1 MTLYYIGILLVIT
14 GLFAIFSGIIGFF
27 RFPDFYTKL
36 HAASVIESLG
46 VPICLLGFACI
57 NADIVSSVKLILA
70 ALLIFLL
77 NPVATHALGKAS
89 LLSVSFLRKQE
100 SRKKLKKTGS
110 RDQVAG

>member
-1 MTLYYIGILLVIT
+1 MTLYYIGILLVII

-36 HAASVIESLG
+36 HAASVIESFG
-46 VPICLLGFACI
+46 VPVCLIGFACI
-57 NADIVSSVKLILA
+57 EADIVNSSKLILA

-89 LLSVSFLRKQE
+89 LLSMSSFRKQE
-100 SRKKLKKTGS
+100 SRKKLKKTGFLLP
-110 RDQVAG
+110 RE

>member
-1 MTLYYIGILLVIT
+1 MILYYIGIVLVAI

-36 HAASVIESLG
+36 HAASVIESFG
-46 VPICLLGFACI
+46 VPACLIGFVCLESG
-57 NADIVSSVKLILA
+57 IVNCFKLIVA

-89 LLSVSFLRKQE
+89 LLMKIKAYYKNDKQ
-100 SRKKLKKTGS
+100 
-110 RDQVAG
+110 DD

>member
-1 MTLYYIGILLVIT
+1 MILHYIGILLIII

-36 HAASVIESLG
+36 HAASVIESFAI
-46 VPICLLGFACI
+46 PICLIGLACLETNLI
-57 NADIVSSVKLILA
+57 NCSKLILA

-89 LLSVSFLRKQE
+89 LLMKVRSYS
-100 SRKKLKKTGS
+100 KK
-110 RDQVAG
+110 D